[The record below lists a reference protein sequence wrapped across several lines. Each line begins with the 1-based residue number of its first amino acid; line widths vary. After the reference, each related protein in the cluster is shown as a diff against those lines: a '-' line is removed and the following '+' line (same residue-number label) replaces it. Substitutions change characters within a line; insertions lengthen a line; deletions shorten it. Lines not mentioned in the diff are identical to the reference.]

1 MPKQERAGWDREG
14 LFLQEID
21 EGAHALFMGRVAPSQ
36 LAPAAPL
43 ERLGGW

>member
-21 EGAHALFMGRVAPSQ
+21 GAHALYMGRVAPSQ

-43 ERLGGW
+43 ERLRGL